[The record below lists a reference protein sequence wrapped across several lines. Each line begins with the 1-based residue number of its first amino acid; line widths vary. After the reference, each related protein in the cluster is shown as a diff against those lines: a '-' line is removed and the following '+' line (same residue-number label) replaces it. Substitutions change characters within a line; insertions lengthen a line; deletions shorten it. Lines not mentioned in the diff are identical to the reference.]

1 MKGASVCSGG
11 HLEFQ
16 RIRRGVRV
24 RLFKEFVCE
33 IQLEDNII
41 IMFAIPQSGRI
52 SFDV

>member
-11 HLEFQ
+11 NLEFQ

-33 IQLEDNII
+33 IQLEDNI
-41 IMFAIPQSGRI
+41 MMVAIPQSGRI
-52 SFDV
+52 SFYV